1 MKNNKV
7 FWIFGILQAA
17 TLGLVVF
24 FVLQSLGSIGK
35 DTQIMLSILFPL
47 FLLMTEYTI
56 YSKK

>member
-47 FLLMTEYTI
+47 FLLMTESAI